1 MITRVCI
8 PDDASSL
15 FKIGNQESILLNQYT
30 MAGKG
35 CVRVVLASLGLGK
48 VEGWEKILRG
58 WRDDAVACLRRYY
71 VDTLILSR
79 FYLRACISSR
89 LLAPASLR

>member
-1 MITRVCI
+1 
-8 PDDASSL
+8 
-15 FKIGNQESILLNQYT
+15 

-58 WRDDAVACLRRYY
+58 WRDDAVACLP
-71 VDTLILSR
+71 T
-79 FYLRACISSR
+79 
-89 LLAPASLR
+89 